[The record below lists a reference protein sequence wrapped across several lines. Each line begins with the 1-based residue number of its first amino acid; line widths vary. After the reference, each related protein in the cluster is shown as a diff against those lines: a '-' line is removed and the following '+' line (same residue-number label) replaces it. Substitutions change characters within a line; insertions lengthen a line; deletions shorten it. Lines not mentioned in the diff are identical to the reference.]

1 MEQTYKYHKVKNV
14 TIIHNNNDEAA
25 GISGIEITSVCPD
38 GEIIAIFT
46 SGGVPEYRLHRN
58 EKMHKISKEDY
69 EKLMYKWSMVEK
81 IHERINELTTY
92 SCADIFEPIFGL
104 EKVMEF
110 LNEHVTS

>member
-1 MEQTYKYHKVKNV
+1 MKQEYKYHKVKNI
-14 TIIHNNNDEAA
+14 TMIYNNNDEAA
-25 GISGIEITSVCPD
+25 GISGIEINSVCPD
-38 GEIIAIFT
+38 GQIIATFT
-46 SGGVPEYRLHRN
+46 TEGVPEYRLHRN

-81 IHERINELTTY
+81 IHERINELATCSY
-92 SCADIFEPIFGL
+92 ADIFEPIFGL

>member
-1 MEQTYKYHKVKNV
+1 MKQAYKYHKVKNI
-14 TIIHNNNDEAA
+14 TISHNNNDEAA
-25 GISGIEITSVCPD
+25 GISRIEITSVCPD

-58 EKMHKISKEDY
+58 GKMHQISKEEN
-69 EKLMYKWSMVEK
+69 EKLMWKWSMVEK
-81 IHERINELTTY
+81 IHERINELATCSY
-92 SCADIFEPIFGL
+92 ADIFEPIPGL